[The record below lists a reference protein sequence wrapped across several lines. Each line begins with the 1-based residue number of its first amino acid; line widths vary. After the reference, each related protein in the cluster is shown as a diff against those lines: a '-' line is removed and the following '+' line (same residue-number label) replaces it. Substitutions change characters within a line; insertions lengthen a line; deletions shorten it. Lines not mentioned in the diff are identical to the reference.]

1 MLVTNVVVET
11 LPGKAECV
19 ADVIGHLKGMA
30 LLRLEE
36 GHRVVVAWVVPD
48 GQSPEPE
55 GLCETLRAMTPE
67 ILDVALLD

>member
-1 MLVTNVVVET
+1 MVVTNVVVET

-30 LLRLEE
+30 LLQVEG
-36 GHRVVVAWVVPD
+36 GHRVVASWTIPD

-55 GLCETLRAMTPE
+55 GLCEVLRAMTPE

>member
-1 MLVTNVVVET
+1 VVVTNVVVET

-30 LLRLEE
+30 LLQVE
-36 GHRVVVAWVVPD
+36 GGNRVLATWAIPD

-55 GLCETLRAMTPE
+55 GLCEVLRAMTPE